1 MPDSLITKKALAS
14 SLKELMETQ
23 PLTKISVG
31 DICEK
36 CGMNRKSFYYHFCD
50 KYELV
55 NWIFDTEFNEIRNR
69 PGHIADFEEICEYFY
84 SDREFY
90 RNALRMT
97 GQNSF
102 RDYFRTQIHPVIREL
117 IGNLLDSEDDTEF
130 LATFIADGT
139 VSALIRWLNEPARRD
154 GAQSQ
159 THHGGD
165 IKSLYREKRGRE
177 SRGKRSNIKTARPR
191 SALIRPQTAAAACRV
206 AAVYC
211 VVKSESRGG
220 VPASAANLNI

>member
-69 PGHIADFEEICEYFY
+69 PGHIADFEEIANTSIPTE
-84 SDREFY
+84 
-90 RNALRMT
+90 
-97 GQNSF
+97 SF
-102 RDYFRTQIHPVIREL
+102 T
-117 IGNLLDSEDDTEF
+117 
-130 LATFIADGT
+130 ATRFG
-139 VSALIRWLNEPARRD
+139 
-154 GAQSQ
+154 
-159 THHGGD
+159 
-165 IKSLYREKRGRE
+165 
-177 SRGKRSNIKTARPR
+177 
-191 SALIRPQTAAAACRV
+191 
-206 AAVYC
+206 
-211 VVKSESRGG
+211 
-220 VPASAANLNI
+220 